1 MNSKEYKE
9 FLQMLENDEISEKD
23 VYNEIM
29 SKEKSYLEE
38 INKIVENKKS
48 DNNNAFFNLSIP
60 EHYMKFTKCIHNI
73 FKECMSI
80 KNIKEVPW
88 IILYEERKIYIGL
101 LIVVTSMFLFF
112 VTIST

>member
-23 VYNEIM
+23 VYSEIM

-38 INKIVENKKS
+38 INKIVESKKS
-48 DNNNAFFNLSIP
+48 KDSTFFNLSIP

-73 FKECMSI
+73 YKECMSI

-101 LIVVTSMFLFF
+101 LIVVTSLFLFF